1 MTVRIIIGDA
11 LAELRKLPGDSVD
24 QCVTSPPYWG
34 LRDYDVAGQLGLE
47 PTLGEHLDAMV
58 ELFEEVRRV
67 LKPHGSLWLNYGD
80 CYATAPN
87 GRSAA
92 ATKAEGV
99 DDRTFRDKPFSTVGP
114 VYGAMPGK
122 PNEAANGTKR
132 RGGGNAP
139 AGAVYIGGY
148 EKTERSGSGQN
159 RGNLAGSH
167 GGRIV
172 AGGFL
177 KPKDLC
183 MIPNRLAIALQDA
196 GWWVRSEIVWGKPN
210 AMPDS
215 SGAYRPSVAH
225 EKIFLLTKSNDADIW
240 RARDTGELS
249 FDPDLSQRCAL
260 VTKPD
265 QDGPRWSRI
274 GSYYD
279 ASAVAMP
286 PAAASIARWSQNVDG
301 QAGSTRANAGRKTN
315 GNLKAVGGPR
325 RGRAVDARHANHA
338 ATDNRGLND
347 LGRGEGR
354 LLRSYEPDLSAIVPP
369 EVWDIAT
376 ASFSGAHFATFPPAL
391 VAPCILAGC
400 PKGGVVLDPF
410 GGAGTTGLVADRLGR
425 DAILIELN
433 PDYAEIAR
441 ERLAAGFVRVE
452 TTLPPRHHAAG
463 PLFGDPEPTEQAA

>member
-1 MTVRIIIGDA
+1 MTVEIIIGDA
-11 LAELRKLPGDSVD
+11 LGELAKLPDDSVD
-24 QCVTSPPYWG
+24 MCVTSPPYWG
-34 LRDYDVAGQLGLE
+34 LRDYGVAGQLGLE
-47 PTLGEHLDAMV
+47 PTLGEHIAAMV
-58 ELFEEVRRV
+58 AVFDQVRRV
-67 LKPHGSLWLNYGD
+67 LKPTGSLWLNYGD

-92 ATKAEGV
+92 ETKAEGT

-114 VYGAMPGK
+114 IYDADHTGRPR
-122 PNEAANGTKR
+122 GTIRTSDGDQRFNTR
-132 RGGGNAP
+132 R
-139 AGAVYIGGY
+139 
-148 EKTERSGSGQN
+148 EHS
-159 RGNLAGSH
+159 
-167 GGRIV
+167 GRIV

-225 EKIFLLTKSNDADIW
+225 EKIFLLTKSGDADVW

-249 FDPDLSQRCAL
+249 FAPDLSQLCPL

-265 QDGPRWSRI
+265 TMAARWSRL

-279 ASAVAMP
+279 ASAVMMP
-286 PAAASIARWSQNVDG
+286 PADASIQRWSQDVAA

-325 RGRAVDARHANHA
+325 RGRAVDARHINHA
-338 ATDNRGLND
+338 ATDHRGLAD
-347 LGRGEGR
+347 LGRGNGR
-354 LLRSYEPDLSAIVPP
+354 LLRSYEPDISAIVPV
-369 EVWDIAT
+369 EVWDIPT

-391 VAPCILAGC
+391 VAPCIMAGC
-400 PKGGVVLDPF
+400 PVGGTVLDPF
-410 GGAGTTGLVADRLGR
+410 GGAGTTGLVADKLKRN
-425 DAILIELN
+425 AVLIELSE
-433 PDYAEIAR
+433 DYADLAR
-441 ERLAAGFVRVE
+441 ERLRSQLVRVSC
-452 TTLPPRHHAAG
+452 AAPERARSSHG
-463 PLFGDPEPTEQAA
+463 ALFDAVVGEAA